1 MSSTTRSELD
11 RSGLSTLVPDDPE
24 QRQAFVTE
32 VLSGELQDESRV
44 SEALLDSAVT
54 QYLTSVL
61 ADETDRTRREFAQY
75 CVEHDVRSE
84 TLTKLLIA
92 IQSQL
97 IERAERLPSVDSVEL
112 RRLTSRDIASIS
124 AACAEASRTGSDR
137 GGETVIDEVHSQV
150 SDVTDRSAEIAS
162 LTEQQASNMDD
173 LSGEVGDISAAVEEI
188 AASVDEID
196 TQSDDAAALAEEGC
210 ARASELSERIEEI
223 HTRATGV
230 RQAVGTLADHTE
242 DIGEFV
248 DTIDDI
254 ADQTNLLALNASI
267 EAARVDEGEGFAV
280 VADEVKSLAEESQDE
295 AARIRSL
302 VETIDGAVDGVVDDI
317 ESVHE
322 QIEAGREE
330 AARAVET
337 FEAIDEVNGQL
348 SESMADVA
356 TATDQQA
363 RSTEELAMMADEAN
377 RKTEMILDEVEGID
391 GSNRELLDL
400 LESSADGLADD

>member
-44 SEALLDSAVT
+44 SEALLDSVVT

-75 CVEHDVRSE
+75 CVERDVRPE
-84 TLTKLLIA
+84 TLSKLLVA

-97 IERAERLPSVDSVEL
+97 IERAERLPSVDSIEL
-112 RRLTSRDIASIS
+112 RRLTSRDIAAIS
-124 AACAEASRTGSDR
+124 AACAEASKAGSGH
-137 GGETVIDEVHSQV
+137 GGDAVIDEVHSQV
-150 SDVTDRSAEIAS
+150 ADVTDRSAEIAS

-230 RQAVGTLADHTE
+230 REAVGTLADHTE

-302 VETIDGAVDGVVDDI
+302 VETIDGAVDQVADDI
-317 ESVHE
+317 ESVHD
-322 QIEAGREE
+322 QTEAGRNEV
-330 AARAVET
+330 ARAVET
-337 FEAIDEVNGQL
+337 FEAIDEVNGRL

-391 GSNRELLDL
+391 DSNRELLER
-400 LESSADGLADD
+400 LESSVDE

>member
-1 MSSTTRSELD
+1 MSSTTRSERD

-32 VLSGELQDESRV
+32 VLSSELQDESRV

-61 ADETDRTRREFAQY
+61 ADGTDRTRREFARH

-84 TLTKLLIA
+84 TLTKLLVA

-112 RRLTSRDIASIS
+112 RRLTSRDIAAIS
-124 AACAEASRTGSDR
+124 AACAEASRAGSDR
-137 GGETVIDEVHSQV
+137 GGDAVIDEVHSQV
-150 SDVTDRSAEIAS
+150 ADVTDRSAEIAS
-162 LTEQQASNMDD
+162 LTEQQASNVND

-230 RQAVGTLADHTE
+230 REAVGTLADHTE
-242 DIGEFV
+242 GIGEFV
-248 DTIDDI
+248 ETIDDI

-322 QIEAGREE
+322 QTEAGR
-330 AARAVET
+330 
-337 FEAIDEVNGQL
+337 
-348 SESMADVA
+348 
-356 TATDQQA
+356 
-363 RSTEELAMMADEAN
+363 
-377 RKTEMILDEVEGID
+377 
-391 GSNRELLDL
+391 
-400 LESSADGLADD
+400 

>member
-1 MSSTTRSELD
+1 MSSATRSKPD
-11 RSGLSTLVPDDPE
+11 RSWLSALVPDDPE
-24 QRQAFVTE
+24 QLQVFVTD
-32 VLSGELQDESRV
+32 VLSADLRDASRL
-44 SEALLDSAVT
+44 SDAILDAVVT

-61 ADETDRTRREFAQY
+61 ADDTERTRREFAEY
-75 CVEHDVRSE
+75 CAERDVRIEILPALLVEIQTHLLE
-84 TLTKLLIA
+84 TA
-92 IQSQL
+92 NQ
-97 IERAERLPSVDSVEL
+97 RPSVDSEAL
-112 RRLTSRDIASIS
+112 RRLTSRDIGTIS
-124 AACAEASRTGSDR
+124 AAYSTALTPTSDS
-137 GGETVIDEVHSQV
+137 EDTDVIDEVHSQV
-150 SDVTDRSAEIAS
+150 ADVTDRSAEIAS

-210 ARASELSERIEEI
+210 TRASELSERIGEI

-230 RQAVGTLADHTE
+230 REAVRTLADHTE

-302 VETIDGAVDGVVDDI
+302 VETIDDAVDRVVDDI
-317 ESVHE
+317 ESVHD
-322 QIEAGREE
+322 QTEAGLDE
-330 AARAVET
+330 ATRAVET

-391 GSNRELLDL
+391 DSNRELLGL
-400 LESSADGLADD
+400 LESSVDEPPNG

>member
-1 MSSTTRSELD
+1 MSSATRSKPD
-11 RSGLSTLVPDDPE
+11 RSWLSALVPDDPE
-24 QRQAFVTE
+24 QLQVFVTD
-32 VLSGELQDESRV
+32 VLSADLRDASRL
-44 SEALLDSAVT
+44 SDAILDAVVT

-61 ADETDRTRREFAQY
+61 ADDTERTRREFAEY
-75 CVEHDVRSE
+75 CAERDVRIEILPALLVEIQTHLLE
-84 TLTKLLIA
+84 TA
-92 IQSQL
+92 NQ
-97 IERAERLPSVDSVEL
+97 RPSVDSEAL
-112 RRLTSRDIASIS
+112 RRLTSRDIGTIS
-124 AACAEASRTGSDR
+124 AAYSTARTSTSDSGDAE
-137 GGETVIDEVHSQV
+137 VIDEVHSQV
-150 SDVTDRSAEIAS
+150 ADVTDRSAEIAS

-210 ARASELSERIEEI
+210 TRASELSERIEEI

-230 RQAVGTLADHTE
+230 REAVRTLADHTE

-248 DTIDDI
+248 DAIDDI

-302 VETIDGAVDGVVDDI
+302 VETIDDAVDRVVDDI
-317 ESVHE
+317 ESVHD
-322 QIEAGREE
+322 QTEAGLDE
-330 AARAVET
+330 ATRAVET
-337 FEAIDEVNGQL
+337 FEAIDGINGRL

-391 GSNRELLDL
+391 DSNRELLGL
-400 LESSADGLADD
+400 LESSVDEPPNG

>member
-1 MSSTTRSELD
+1 MSSTTRSDPD

-32 VLSGELQDESRV
+32 VLSVELRDESRV
-44 SEALLDSAVT
+44 SEALLDSVVT

-61 ADETDRTRREFAQY
+61 ADETDRTRREFAQH
-75 CVEHDVRSE
+75 CVERDVRPG
-84 TLTKLLIA
+84 TLSKLLVA
-92 IQSQL
+92 IQTRL
-97 IERAERLPSVDSVEL
+97 LERAERLQSVDSVEL
-112 RRLTSRDIASIS
+112 RRLTSHDIAAIS
-124 AACAEASRTGSDR
+124 AACAEASEAGSDR
-137 GGETVIDEVHSQV
+137 GGAAVIDEVHSQV
-150 SDVTDRSAEIAS
+150 ADVTDRSAEIAS
-162 LTEQQASNMDD
+162 LTEQQAENMDD
-173 LSGEVGDISAAVEEI
+173 LSQEVGDISAAVEEI

-210 ARASELSERIEEI
+210 ARASELSERIDEI

-248 DTIDDI
+248 ETIDEI

-322 QIEAGREE
+322 QTESGREE

-377 RKTEMILDEVEGID
+377 RKTEMVLDEVEGID
-391 GSNRELLDL
+391 DSNRELLDL
-400 LESSADGLADD
+400 LESSADGPADD

>member
-1 MSSTTRSELD
+1 MSSATRSD

-32 VLSGELQDESRV
+32 VLSGELQDVSRV
-44 SEALLDSAVT
+44 SEATLGSVVT

-61 ADETDRTRREFAQY
+61 VDGTDRVRREFAQY
-75 CVEHDVRSE
+75 CADRDIRTE
-84 TLTKLLIA
+84 TLSKLLVA
-92 IQSQL
+92 IQT
-97 IERAERLPSVDSVEL
+97 RLLETAPQQSVDSIEL
-112 RRLTSRDIASIS
+112 RRLTSRDIAAIS
-124 AACAEASRTGSDR
+124 AACAKALDAGTDSGDTA
-137 GGETVIDEVHSQV
+137 VIDEVHSQV
-150 SDVTDRSAEIAS
+150 ADVTDRSAEIAS
-162 LTEQQASNMDD
+162 LTEQQASNVDD

-196 TQSDDAAALAEEGC
+196 TRSDEAAALAEEGC

-230 RQAVGTLADHTE
+230 REAVGTLADHTE

-302 VETIDGAVDGVVDDI
+302 VETIDGAVDQVVDDI
-317 ESVHE
+317 ESVHD
-322 QIEAGREE
+322 QTEAGRAE

-337 FEAIDEVNGQL
+337 FEEIDEINGQL

-391 GSNRELLDL
+391 DSNRELLDL
-400 LESSADGLADD
+400 LESSADE

>member
-1 MSSTTRSELD
+1 MSSATRSKPD
-11 RSGLSTLVPDDPE
+11 RSWLSALVPDDPE
-24 QRQAFVTE
+24 QLQVFVTD
-32 VLSGELQDESRV
+32 VLSADLRDASRL
-44 SEALLDSAVT
+44 SDAILDAVVT

-61 ADETDRTRREFAQY
+61 ADDTERTRREFAEY
-75 CVEHDVRSE
+75 CAERDVRIEILPALLVEIQTHLLE
-84 TLTKLLIA
+84 TA
-92 IQSQL
+92 NQ
-97 IERAERLPSVDSVEL
+97 RPSVDSEAL
-112 RRLTSRDIASIS
+112 RRLTSRDIGTIS
-124 AACAEASRTGSDR
+124 AAYSTALTPTSDS
-137 GGETVIDEVHSQV
+137 EDTDVIDEVHSQV
-150 SDVTDRSAEIAS
+150 ADVTDRSAEIAS

-210 ARASELSERIEEI
+210 TRASELSERIGEI

-230 RQAVGTLADHTE
+230 REAVRTLADHTE

-302 VETIDGAVDGVVDDI
+302 VETIDDAVDRVVDDI
-317 ESVHE
+317 ESVHD
-322 QIEAGREE
+322 QTEAGLDE
-330 AARAVET
+330 ATRAVET
-337 FEAIDEVNGQL
+337 FEAIDGINGRL

-391 GSNRELLDL
+391 DSNRELLGL
-400 LESSADGLADD
+400 LESSVDEPPNG